1 MLQSIGLGNVARR
14 HNTDKK
20 GANKYEG
27 GYSEGKGR
35 RVSKRLATLCLR
47 KDKQLMMTP
56 PPENVLSPLQET
68 ASLSNGHNRM
78 AISMTKINRNPQ
90 VLAYSYLL
98 NE

>member
-1 MLQSIGLGNVARR
+1 MLQSVGLGNVAQG
-14 HNTDKK
+14 HITDKN

-47 KDKQLMMTP
+47 KDKQLTP
-56 PPENVLSPLQET
+56 PPEKVLSPLQET

-90 VLAYSYLL
+90 VLTYSYLL